1 MDFGIPNNIK
11 IFASRGS
18 YVYVK
23 RRTPKF
29 IIFDEYDKNGIL
41 YKENTKR
48 KILKAEDNKLLQELK
63 KNNFLS
69 SASKIFLLVFSL

>member
-48 KILKAEDNKLLQELK
+48 KILKAEDNKLFFFNSC
-63 KNNFLS
+63 NNLFIYGLYN
-69 SASKIFLLVFSL
+69 F

>member
-11 IFASRGS
+11 IYAYRGS

-48 KILKAEDNKLLQELK
+48 KIFEAEDKKLFFFNKIP
-63 KNNFLS
+63 LS
-69 SASKIFLLVFSL
+69 